1 MKQKIEAS
9 LCTLYCIGV
18 SSILFTLYTYVL
30 AKILQNWERFIQ
42 KLTPAFKNHM
52 KNLKNFIQARESPKG
67 WNLMG
72 FCPKKNTFLWLKY
85 SIQRI
90 CLTLLPVPCVK
101 IHQITDVIFETVSH
115 FSRNN
120 SSVSFHFKHHIL
132 SKSIPSKLVFSEFP
146 LLRLKFSF

>member
-1 MKQKIEAS
+1 MHFILYWSFKYIIYTLHLCFSQDIAKLGKVYTKVDSCFQKSHEELEKLHTS
-9 LCTLYCIGV
+9 TGKSKRLKFDGV
-18 SSILFTLYTYVL
+18 LS
-30 AKILQNWERFIQ
+30 E
-42 KLTPAFKNHM
+42 
-52 KNLKNFIQARESPKG
+52 
-67 WNLMG
+67 
-72 FCPKKNTFLWLKY
+72 KNTFLWLKY

-90 CLTLLPVPCVK
+90 CLTLLSVPCVK

-132 SKSIPSKLVFSEFP
+132 SKSIPSKLIFSEFP